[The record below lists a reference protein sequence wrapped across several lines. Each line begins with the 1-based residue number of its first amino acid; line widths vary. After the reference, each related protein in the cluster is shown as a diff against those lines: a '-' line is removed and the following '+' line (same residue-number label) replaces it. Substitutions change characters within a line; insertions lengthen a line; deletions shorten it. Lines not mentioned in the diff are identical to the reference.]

1 MEYAK
6 FEKKGLNNRVSL
18 SHSNILQRPH
28 QWAHFRTRKHL
39 DATFPGTL
47 LHTYPRSVAFYPNPK
62 IISLMSASMDVR
74 RATSIWTIMMN
85 PRDIEMKDIS
95 DVFFDTVCDK
105 HEIPECTK
113 KPA

>member
-1 MEYAK
+1 
-6 FEKKGLNNRVSL
+6 
-18 SHSNILQRPH
+18 
-28 QWAHFRTRKHL
+28 
-39 DATFPGTL
+39 
-47 LHTYPRSVAFYPNPK
+47 
-62 IISLMSASMDVR
+62 
-74 RATSIWTIMMN
+74 MMN